1 MSDAAIGIFDSGM
14 GGLTVLRALVAQLP
28 NENFV
33 YLGDTARLPYGT
45 KSGETVSRYALQ
57 AANTLMQRQV
67 KLLVIACNTASAFA
81 LPALQAAIA
90 SIPVVG
96 VIEPGAE
103 SACAAA
109 PKGRIAVI
117 ATEGTVNGGAYLRAI
132 KQRDPD
138 TSVIQK
144 ACPLFV
150 PMAEEGLT
158 DGDIATTV
166 ARHYLGP
173 LKSEHPDC
181 LVLGCTHFPVL
192 TGAIHDVMGPEIA
205 IVDSAATTA
214 RAVKVGLTAGGLRR
228 TETGEG
234 ARSYLVTDA
243 PERFVG
249 VGQIFLGAPINPTA
263 VELVD
268 LR

>member
-1 MSDAAIGIFDSGM
+1 MNEAAIGIFDSGM
-14 GGLTVLRALVAQLP
+14 GGLTVMRALLDRLP

-45 KSGETVSRYALQ
+45 KSGETVLRYARQ
-57 AANTLMQRQV
+57 AADALIERDV
-67 KLLVIACNTASAFA
+67 KLLVIACNTASAYA
-81 LPALQAAIA
+81 LGALQIAIP

-103 SACAAA
+103 AACAAA
-109 PKGRIAVI
+109 PNGRIAVI

-132 KQRDPD
+132 RQRNPRA
-138 TSVIQK
+138 SIIQK

-158 DGDIATTV
+158 DGGIAAAVTQ
-166 ARHYLGP
+166 HYLAP
-173 LKSEHPDC
+173 LKSAAPDC

-192 TGAIHDVMGPEIA
+192 KNTIRDVIGSEIA

-214 RAVKVGLTAGGLRR
+214 RAVKATLESKSLARNGLAP
-228 TETGEG
+228 GE
-234 ARSYLVTDA
+234 RKFLVTDA
-243 PERFVG
+243 LERFVR
-249 VGQIFLGAPINPTA
+249 VGQVFLDAAIDPAA
-263 VELVD
+263 VELID
-268 LR
+268 LH